1 MPGDVSYLGLTISLL
16 LVAVAVGF
24 SIAQRL
30 GIERSLLWAAT
41 RALVQLLAIGFAL
54 GLIIDP
60 ETPLIW
66 SWLWIVVMV
75 GVAADTVGRRA
86 PEAPGIRGIAAVAF
100 AAAAVVS
107 LGVLFG
113 FGIFPLEARA
123 LVPLSGMMLG
133 NSMIAAVVVSRRLV
147 EELRDKRL
155 EVEARLALAQPS
167 LDAARPYLR
176 SSIRT
181 ALIPRIENTKAV
193 GLIALPGAMTGLI
206 LAGVDPVDAVRV
218 QASVMYLLLGAT
230 ATTTAVVA
238 FALVRRLFTQD
249 HRLVD
254 LPRPVEG

>member
-1 MPGDVSYLGLTISLL
+1 MPGDVSYLGLAISLVL
-16 LVAVAVGF
+16 VLVAVGLSV
-24 SIAQRL
+24 AQRL
-30 GIERSLLWAAT
+30 GIERSMLWAAL
-41 RALVQLLAIGFAL
+41 RGLVQLLAIGFAL
-54 GLIIDP
+54 GLILDP

-66 SWLWIVVMV
+66 SWLWIVVMIV
-75 GVAADTVGRRA
+75 IAADTVGRRA
-86 PEAPGIRGIAAVAF
+86 PEAPGIRGIAVVAF
-100 AAAAVVS
+100 AAAAIVS

-123 LVPLSGMMLG
+123 LVPLSGMMIG
-133 NSMIAAVVVSRRLV
+133 NSMTATVVVARRIV

-181 ALIPRIENTKAV
+181 ALTPRIEAVKAV
-193 GLIALPGAMTGLI
+193 GIISLPGAMTGLI

-218 QASVMYLLLGAT
+218 QAAVMYLILGAT

-238 FALVRRLFTQD
+238 FGLVRKLFTPD
-249 HRLVD
+249 HRLVE
-254 LPRPVEG
+254 LARPVDA